1 MSKIVKHDKRQLC
14 LIVHQGTTKPQHE
27 KNDNNNEWGWGLHVT
42 VPGCGG
48 TSPPQ
53 SEIKAGGK
61 VQKFREVVV
70 LFQPFGQY
78 LLAYSRV
85 FNKHPGHSNFSQG
98 LWSAQD
104 RFLESPHLFKKNFSV
119 QDNFIK
125 SLPNYHISK
134 LSRQD
139 KTKTVFTSFVIIYS
153 EVFFSKC
160 TFKYFFHHLRRVF
173 NQDLYTEQL
182 SKTFIVVYQDS
193 FHYPRLFQSTGH
205 LLKPKMFS
213 KKIYNISP
221 GHLLQPLL
229 SRTFIFLRNV
239 QLKDSY

>member
-1 MSKIVKHDKRQLC
+1 MDCDCKAF
-14 LIVHQGTTKPQHE
+14 
-27 KNDNNNEWGWGLHVT
+27 
-42 VPGCGG
+42 
-48 TSPPQ
+48 Q
-53 SEIKAGGK
+53 SD
-61 VQKFREVVV
+61 FRV
-70 LFQPFGQY
+70 LSRYGR
-78 LLAYSRV
+78 YSRV

-104 RFLESPHLFKKNFSV
+104 RFLESPHLFKRIFSV

-139 KTKTVFTSFVIIYS
+139 KTKTVFASFVIIYS

-193 FHYPRLFQSTGH
+193 FHYPRH
-205 LLKPKMFS
+205 FS
-213 KKIYNISP
+213 KYRTFIETQDVLKKIYNISP
-221 GHLLQPLL
+221 GHLLQLLL